1 MPLTTL
7 ASEFFKKIEQHHWHE
22 VSDFLAADFMYYGPE
37 PEPINQSVWLDLIES
52 LVIAFPDWSFHLL
65 GLTPLTHDQVQAKV
79 HITGTHTVTLDLTML
94 GFKPIPPSG
103 LRLDIPDE
111 EVTLAFDG
119 DKIITMKAGNKIHD
133 SLMQMFSLLEMD

>member
-52 LVIAFPDWSFHLL
+52 SSSPFRIGPFICLVLHLSRTIKS
-65 GLTPLTHDQVQAKV
+65 GQGAYYGHTHGHPRPHNAGIQ
-79 HITGTHTVTLDLTML
+79 TH
-94 GFKPIPPSG
+94 PS
-103 LRLDIPDE
+103 
-111 EVTLAFDG
+111 
-119 DKIITMKAGNKIHD
+119 
-133 SLMQMFSLLEMD
+133 